1 MIQIATFTRKF
12 FIELVKQL
20 QIYGTLYVTE
30 DGNIYVN
37 ESQAQTRCQSR
48 EKLAHLNGELV
59 QELRYARVD
68 KSNPP
73 KDTAE
78 FEEMLENQ
86 FRARR
91 QAAKNSLA
99 EAEKERNKPVMS
111 DAEAEALLEGKTP
124 APEKQEEEA
133 ATEALLEGKTPAPE
147 KQEEEAAT
155 EALLEGVEY
164 AKVRDAIRATVNPK
178 LHHSAGYSKTLEAYN
193 ALSDEQKAAVGAEL
207 AK

>member
-99 EAEKERNKPVMS
+99 E
-111 DAEAEALLEGKTP
+111 EGKTP
-124 APEKQEEEA
+124 TPEKQEEEA
-133 ATEALLEGKTPAPE
+133 ATEALI
-147 KQEEEAAT
+147 
-155 EALLEGVEY
+155 EGVEY

>member
-86 FRARR
+86 FRERR

-124 APEKQEEEA
+124 APEKQEEAEA
-133 ATEALLEGKTPAPE
+133 EALI
-147 KQEEEAAT
+147 
-155 EALLEGVEY
+155 EGVEY
-164 AKVRDAIRATVNPK
+164 AKVRDTIRATVNPK
-178 LHHSAGYSKTLEAYN
+178 LHHSAGYYKTLEAYN
-193 ALSDEQKAAVGAEL
+193 ALTDEQKATVGAEL

>member
-133 ATEALLEGKTPAPE
+133 ATEALIEGKTPTPE

-155 EALLEGVEY
+155 EALIEGVEY

>member
-68 KSNPP
+68 KVNPP
-73 KDTAE
+73 RDTAE

-111 DAEAEALLEGKTP
+111 DAEAEVLLEGKTP
-124 APEKQEEEA
+124 APEKQEEAEA
-133 ATEALLEGKTPAPE
+133 EALI
-147 KQEEEAAT
+147 
-155 EALLEGVEY
+155 EGVEY
-164 AKVRDAIRATVNPK
+164 AKVRDTIRTTVNPK
-178 LHHSAGYSKTLEAYN
+178 LHHSAGYYKTLEAYN
-193 ALSDEQKAAVGAEL
+193 ALTDEQKATVGAEL

>member
-124 APEKQEEEA
+124 APEKQEEAEA
-133 ATEALLEGKTPAPE
+133 EALI
-147 KQEEEAAT
+147 
-155 EALLEGVEY
+155 EGVEY
-164 AKVRDAIRATVNPK
+164 AKVRDTIRTTVNPK
-178 LHHSAGYSKTLEAYN
+178 LHHSAGYYKTLEAYN
-193 ALSDEQKAAVGAEL
+193 ALTDEQKATVGAEL

>member
-124 APEKQEEEA
+124 APEKQEEAEA
-133 ATEALLEGKTPAPE
+133 EALLEGKTPAPE
-147 KQEEEAAT
+147 KQEEAEA
-155 EALLEGVEY
+155 EALIEGVEY
-164 AKVRDAIRATVNPK
+164 AKVRDTIRATVNPK
-178 LHHSAGYSKTLEAYN
+178 LHHSAGYYKTLEAYN
-193 ALSDEQKAAVGAEL
+193 ALTDEQKATVGAEL

>member
-111 DAEAEALLEGKTP
+111 DAEAEALI
-124 APEKQEEEA
+124 
-133 ATEALLEGKTPAPE
+133 
-147 KQEEEAAT
+147 
-155 EALLEGVEY
+155 EGVEY
-164 AKVRDAIRATVNPK
+164 AKVRDTIRATVNPK
-178 LHHSAGYSKTLEAYN
+178 LHHSAGYYKTLEAYN
-193 ALSDEQKAAVGAEL
+193 ALTDEQKATVGAEL

>member
-86 FRARR
+86 FRVRR

-124 APEKQEEEA
+124 APEKQEEAEA
-133 ATEALLEGKTPAPE
+133 EALI
-147 KQEEEAAT
+147 
-155 EALLEGVEY
+155 EGVEY
-164 AKVRDAIRATVNPK
+164 AKVRDTIRATVNPK
-178 LHHSAGYSKTLEAYN
+178 LHHSAGYYKTLEAYN
-193 ALSDEQKAAVGAEL
+193 ALTDEQKATVGAEL

>member
-68 KSNPP
+68 KVNPP
-73 KDTAE
+73 RDTAE
-78 FEEMLENQ
+78 FEEMLETQ

-99 EAEKERNKPVMS
+99 EAEKERNRPVMS
-111 DAEAEALLEGKTP
+111 DAEAEALLEGTTP
-124 APEKQEEEA
+124 ASKKQDDEA
-133 ATEALLEGKTPAPE
+133 EALLEGKTPAPE

-178 LHHSAGYSKTLEAYN
+178 LHHSAGYYKTLEAYN

>member
-99 EAEKERNKPVMS
+99 EAEKERNRPVMS
-111 DAEAEALLEGKTP
+111 DAEAEALLEGTTP
-124 APEKQEEEA
+124 ASKKQDDEA
-133 ATEALLEGKTPAPE
+133 AELI
-147 KQEEEAAT
+147 
-155 EALLEGVEY
+155 EGVLYTEIR
-164 AKVRDAIRATVNPK
+164 AAIRASVNPN
-178 LHHSAGYSKTLEAYN
+178 LHHNAGYDKVSKAYD
-193 ALSDEQKAAVGAEL
+193 ALTDEQKSLVAEQL

>member
-68 KSNPP
+68 KSNPT

-124 APEKQEEEA
+124 APEKQEEAEA
-133 ATEALLEGKTPAPE
+133 EALI
-147 KQEEEAAT
+147 
-155 EALLEGVEY
+155 EGVEY
-164 AKVRDAIRATVNPK
+164 AKVRDTIRATVNPK
-178 LHHSAGYSKTLEAYN
+178 LHHSAGYYRTLEAYN
-193 ALSDEQKAAVGAEL
+193 ALTDEQKATVGAEL

>member
-37 ESQAQTRCQSR
+37 ESQAQARCQSR

-68 KSNPP
+68 KVNPP
-73 KDTAE
+73 RDTAE

-99 EAEKERNKPVMS
+99 EAEKERNRPVMS
-111 DAEAEALLEGKTP
+111 DAEAEALLEKS
-124 APEKQEEEA
+124 APEAKKQDEEA
-133 ATEALLEGKTPAPE
+133 AELI
-147 KQEEEAAT
+147 
-155 EALLEGVEY
+155 EGVLYTEI
-164 AKVRDAIRATVNPK
+164 RDAIRASVNPN
-178 LHHSAGYSKTLEAYN
+178 LHHNAGYDKVLKAYD
-193 ALSDEQKAAVGAEL
+193 ALTDEQKSQVAEQL

>member
-86 FRARR
+86 FTPSGSQELPGRGREGTQQARHVRCRGRSPARR
-91 QAAKNSLA
+91 QDPRS
-99 EAEKERNKPVMS
+99 
-111 DAEAEALLEGKTP
+111 
-124 APEKQEEEA
+124 
-133 ATEALLEGKTPAPE
+133 
-147 KQEEEAAT
+147 
-155 EALLEGVEY
+155 
-164 AKVRDAIRATVNPK
+164 
-178 LHHSAGYSKTLEAYN
+178 
-193 ALSDEQKAAVGAEL
+193 
-207 AK
+207 

>member
-133 ATEALLEGKTPAPE
+133 ATEALIEGKTPAPE

-155 EALLEGVEY
+155 EALIEGVEY

-193 ALSDEQKAAVGAEL
+193 ALSDEQKAAVGA
-207 AK
+207 

>member
-124 APEKQEEEA
+124 APEKQEEAEA
-133 ATEALLEGKTPAPE
+133 EALI
-147 KQEEEAAT
+147 
-155 EALLEGVEY
+155 EGVEY
-164 AKVRDAIRATVNPK
+164 AKVRDTIRATVNPK

-193 ALSDEQKAAVGAEL
+193 VLTDEQKATVGAEL

>member
-1 MIQIATFTRKF
+1 MIQIATFTSKF

-133 ATEALLEGKTPAPE
+133 ATEALI
-147 KQEEEAAT
+147 
-155 EALLEGVEY
+155 EGVEY

>member
-68 KSNPP
+68 KVNPP

-124 APEKQEEEA
+124 APEKQEEAEA
-133 ATEALLEGKTPAPE
+133 EALI
-147 KQEEEAAT
+147 
-155 EALLEGVEY
+155 EGVEY
-164 AKVRDAIRATVNPK
+164 AKVRDTIRATVNPK
-178 LHHSAGYSKTLEAYN
+178 LHHSAGYYKTLEAYN
-193 ALSDEQKAAVGAEL
+193 ALTDEQKATVGAEL

>member
-68 KSNPP
+68 KVNPP
-73 KDTAE
+73 RDTAE

-124 APEKQEEEA
+124 APEKQEEAEA
-133 ATEALLEGKTPAPE
+133 EALI
-147 KQEEEAAT
+147 
-155 EALLEGVEY
+155 EGVEY
-164 AKVRDAIRATVNPK
+164 AKVRDTIRATVNPK
-178 LHHSAGYSKTLEAYN
+178 LHHSAGYYKTLEAYN
-193 ALSDEQKAAVGAEL
+193 ALTDEQKATVGAEL

>member
-68 KSNPP
+68 KVNPP
-73 KDTAE
+73 RDTAE

-124 APEKQEEEA
+124 APEKQEEAEA
-133 ATEALLEGKTPAPE
+133 EALI
-147 KQEEEAAT
+147 
-155 EALLEGVEY
+155 EGVEY
-164 AKVRDAIRATVNPK
+164 AKVRDAIRTTVNPK
-178 LHHSAGYSKTLEAYN
+178 LHHSAGYYKTLEAYN
-193 ALSDEQKAAVGAEL
+193 ALTDEQKATVGAEL

>member
-124 APEKQEEEA
+124 APEKQEEAEA
-133 ATEALLEGKTPAPE
+133 EALI
-147 KQEEEAAT
+147 
-155 EALLEGVEY
+155 EGVEY
-164 AKVRDAIRATVNPK
+164 AKVRDTIRATVNPK
-178 LHHSAGYSKTLEAYN
+178 LHHSAGYYKTLEAYN
-193 ALSDEQKAAVGAEL
+193 ALTDEQKATVGTEL

>member
-68 KSNPP
+68 KVNPP
-73 KDTAE
+73 RDTAE

-124 APEKQEEEA
+124 APEKQEEAEA
-133 ATEALLEGKTPAPE
+133 EALIED
-147 KQEEEAAT
+147 
-155 EALLEGVEY
+155 VEY
-164 AKVRDAIRATVNPK
+164 AKVRDTIRTTVNPK
-178 LHHSAGYSKTLEAYN
+178 LHHSAGYYKTLEAYN
-193 ALSDEQKAAVGAEL
+193 ALTDEQKATVGAEL

>member
-1 MIQIATFTRKF
+1 MLSGWYSKKLNINNLIPPLNYDSDRNIHPQVFHRAR
-12 FIELVKQL
+12 KQL

-37 ESQAQTRCQSR
+37 ESQAQTRCQAR

-133 ATEALLEGKTPAPE
+133 ATEALI
-147 KQEEEAAT
+147 
-155 EALLEGVEY
+155 EGVEY

>member
-124 APEKQEEEA
+124 APEKQEEAEA
-133 ATEALLEGKTPAPE
+133 
-147 KQEEEAAT
+147 

-164 AKVRDAIRATVNPK
+164 AKVRDTIRATVNPK
-178 LHHSAGYSKTLEAYN
+178 LHHSAGYYKTLEAYN
-193 ALSDEQKAAVGAEL
+193 ALTDEQKATVGAEL

>member
-91 QAAKNSLA
+91 QAAKDSLA

-124 APEKQEEEA
+124 APEKQEEAEA
-133 ATEALLEGKTPAPE
+133 EALI
-147 KQEEEAAT
+147 
-155 EALLEGVEY
+155 EGVEY
-164 AKVRDAIRATVNPK
+164 AKVRDTIRATVNPK
-178 LHHSAGYSKTLEAYN
+178 LHHSAGYYKTLEAYN
-193 ALSDEQKAAVGAEL
+193 ALTDEQKATVGAEL

>member
-91 QAAKNSLA
+91 QAAKSSLA
-99 EAEKERNKPVMS
+99 EAEKERNKPVIS

-124 APEKQEEEA
+124 VPEKQKEEA
-133 ATEALLEGKTPAPE
+133 ATEAFI
-147 KQEEEAAT
+147 
-155 EALLEGVEY
+155 EGVEY
-164 AKVRDAIRATVNPK
+164 AKVRDAIRETVNPK
-178 LHHSAGYSKTLEAYN
+178 LHHSAGYYKTLEAYN
-193 ALSDEQKAAVGAEL
+193 VLTDEQKAAVGAEL

>member
-86 FRARR
+86 FRARQRPRRNATSPSCPMPR
-91 QAAKNSLA
+91 QKPCSKARPPLL
-99 EAEKERNKPVMS
+99 RNRRRKP
-111 DAEAEALLEGKTP
+111 
-124 APEKQEEEA
+124 Q
-133 ATEALLEGKTPAPE
+133 
-147 KQEEEAAT
+147 Q
-155 EALLEGVEY
+155 
-164 AKVRDAIRATVNPK
+164 RR
-178 LHHSAGYSKTLEAYN
+178 
-193 ALSDEQKAAVGAEL
+193 
-207 AK
+207 

>member
-68 KSNPP
+68 KVNPP
-73 KDTAE
+73 RDTAE

-124 APEKQEEEA
+124 APEKQEEAEA
-133 ATEALLEGKTPAPE
+133 EALI
-147 KQEEEAAT
+147 
-155 EALLEGVEY
+155 EGVEY
-164 AKVRDAIRATVNPK
+164 AKVRDTIRTTVNPK
-178 LHHSAGYSKTLEAYN
+178 LHHSAGYYKTLEAYN
-193 ALSDEQKAAVGAEL
+193 ALTDEQKATVGAEL

>member
-133 ATEALLEGKTPAPE
+133 ATEALIEGKTPAPE

-155 EALLEGVEY
+155 EALIEGVEY

>member
-1 MIQIATFTRKF
+1 
-12 FIELVKQL
+12 
-20 QIYGTLYVTE
+20 
-30 DGNIYVN
+30 
-37 ESQAQTRCQSR
+37 
-48 EKLAHLNGELV
+48 
-59 QELRYARVD
+59 
-68 KSNPP
+68 
-73 KDTAE
+73 
-78 FEEMLENQ
+78 MLENQ

-111 DAEAEALLEGKTP
+111 DAEAEALLEGKPP

-133 ATEALLEGKTPAPE
+133 ATETLI
-147 KQEEEAAT
+147 
-155 EALLEGVEY
+155 EGVEY

-193 ALSDEQKAAVGAEL
+193 VLTDEQKAAVGAEL

>member
-124 APEKQEEEA
+124 ALEKQEEEA

-155 EALLEGVEY
+155 EALIEGVEY

>member
-68 KSNPP
+68 KVNPP
-73 KDTAE
+73 RDTAE
-78 FEEMLENQ
+78 FEEMLETQ

-99 EAEKERNKPVMS
+99 EAEKERNRPVMS

-124 APEKQEEEA
+124 APEKQEEAEA
-133 ATEALLEGKTPAPE
+133 EALI
-147 KQEEEAAT
+147 
-155 EALLEGVEY
+155 EGVEY
-164 AKVRDAIRATVNPK
+164 AKVRDTIRATVNPK
-178 LHHSAGYSKTLEAYN
+178 LHHSAGYYKTLEAYN
-193 ALSDEQKAAVGAEL
+193 ALTDEQKATVGAEL